1 MTTPKPTT
9 ILLRLEGPLQAWGN
23 SARFRHR
30 TTALEPPKS
39 GVIGLV
45 ACCMGRR
52 RTEPIQDLTNLHMAV
67 RIDRPGTLISEFQTV
82 GAGTGCITAQ
92 RKLKITAKTKQPE
105 TLTTTRE
112 YLCDASFLVALTG
125 PPDTIDAIET
135 ALRNPVW
142 PPYLGRKACPPGSP
156 IFAGRRDTTEPLD
169 ALREEPWRP
178 RLIHHDPQPQALRC
192 VVECNPSD
200 QGARLVFDVPVT
212 FAYPRPM
219 KPRYVRDIYLTTF
232 PVGHP
237 TQSPYTPPRTP
248 RMNYRSKQW
257 QAARKARGQIDDFL
271 CVFCKSPSATTHH
284 LTYRHANDELNHIH
298 ELRSLCRRCHDAVSM
313 LEAQHGLAT
322 DRIDPNHPV
331 WRQLV
336 LQRRLAIDATRTR
349 RRENK
354 RR

>member
-45 ACCMGRR
+45 ACCIGRR
-52 RTEPIQDLTNLHMAV
+52 RTEPIQDLTNLLMAV

-82 GAGTGCITAQ
+82 GACTGCISANG
-92 RKLKITAKTKQPE
+92 KLKVTGSTKQPE

-125 PPDTIDAIET
+125 PPTIIDAIET

-142 PPYLGRKACPPGSP
+142 PPYLGRKACPPSTP
-156 IFAGRRDTTEPLD
+156 IFAGRHDTTEPLH

-178 RLIHHDPQPQALRC
+178 RPPRHDPQPQALRC
-192 VVECNPSD
+192 LVECNPSD
-200 QGARLVFDVPVT
+200 PGARLVFDVPIT

-232 PVGHP
+232 PVGRP
-237 TQSPYTPPRTP
+237 TQSAYTPPTTP
-248 RMNYRSKQW
+248 PMNYRSPQW
-257 QAARKARGQIDDFL
+257 QAARKARAQIDDFL

-284 LTYRHANDELNHIH
+284 LTYRYANDEVNHLD
-298 ELRSLCRRCHDAVSM
+298 ELRSLCRRCHDAVTM
-313 LEAQHGLAT
+313 LETELGLST
-322 DRIDPNHPV
+322 DRIHPLDPQWPSEI
-331 WRQLV
+331 LK
-336 LQRRLAIDATRTR
+336 RRLRIDATRTK
-349 RRENK
+349 RREAK